1 MKTDCSAIN
10 YVMTGHTGFLLNT
23 IKNIHWDKDLKGV
36 FAKTERGK
44 LLKTT
49 HAEECSVHTNSE
61 SCNI

>member
-1 MKTDCSAIN
+1 MKTDCSAVN

-44 LLKTT
+44 IVK
-49 HAEECSVHTNSE
+49 ND
-61 SCNI
+61 SC